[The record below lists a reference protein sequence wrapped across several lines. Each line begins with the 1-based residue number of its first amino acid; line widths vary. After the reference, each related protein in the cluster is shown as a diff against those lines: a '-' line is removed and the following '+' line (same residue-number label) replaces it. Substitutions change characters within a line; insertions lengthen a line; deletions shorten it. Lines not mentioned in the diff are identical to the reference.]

1 MLVTAERGV
10 TVERGCYS
18 RKGML
23 VTAERGV
30 TVERGR
36 EEDKHDGGSCTV
48 TDIG

>member
-10 TVERGCYS
+10 TVERGCWLQKRGNS

-30 TVERGR
+30 TVERR
-36 EEDKHDGGSCTV
+36 CWLQQKDG
-48 TDIG
+48 